1 VGIVHN
7 EVMEPDRIK
16 QDESTRGGRQ
26 SNLPHLRRRRWRIAV
41 LAMLTA
47 LMFGLLFVQSAFNT
61 LEWLR
66 PKSVGETFSLYVL
79 STINFLAFVILL
91 MVLVRNI
98 IKLRRERRE
107 RKLGARFKTRLVVFF
122 IALSLLP
129 VTFLF
134 FATTGL
140 INRSIDKWFSLP
152 GDEILKS
159 AISMETL
166 SLRGEMEISRGLCLT
181 LARLLAHY
189 PEAEQGEALAREV
202 AVHGL
207 IYAAVVAPP
216 APGSDEVAFLLER
229 RLVGSSPPGAE
240 VRPIL
245 REAARQLVR
254 RGTIL
259 SEVPDPAEREIY
271 LLSGAPLPVPDEGK
285 DQADQVAEAPTRYLL
300 LARRLPT
307 DLSANLAL
315 IREQEE
321 RYEILKGYKKW
332 YRSTMLQTLALITL
346 LVLFIAFW
354 MAINVSRGIA
364 EPVQKLAEATA
375 RIKRGE
381 LDYLADV
388 VGDDELAALARSF
401 NEMTTELA
409 ENRRR
414 LEQSAND
421 LQVINTQL
429 LERRQY
435 IEAILQSLSA
445 GVISLDETGSITT
458 INEAALALLQIP
470 SSSEPDPVG
479 PDQVTGRSLELL
491 LPEQQREELRRLI
504 QLAARYRSVT
514 REVHFTL
521 ANQVKLDAAV
531 TVTALHDPAG
541 EVRGA
546 VIVVED
552 LSELIEAQ
560 RRAAWSEVARRMA
573 HEIKNPLTPIR
584 LSAERLARN
593 LLGEPAGVE
602 KSGLERE
609 ESCLSPRQ
617 VRMVRECTAMIG
629 TEVATLQ
636 RMVDEFSTFA
646 RLPKIRLEPASLNEV
661 VEKALRLYDGRL
673 AGIELECRL
682 DPHLP
687 RVLID
692 SEQLRQVLI
701 NLIDNALEF
710 IPLSPDERRLQVS
723 TRAIPNRR
731 MIELL
736 VADTGPGIPPE
747 HRERIFEPYFSTR
760 KRGTGLGLAIVSR
773 IVAEHHGRIRAGE
786 TQPHGASFLIEL
798 PWID

>member
-1 VGIVHN
+1 
-7 EVMEPDRIK
+7 MEDRID
-16 QDESTRGGRQ
+16 QHESGPGGR
-26 SNLPHLRRRRWRIAV
+26 LRRRRVRIV
-41 LAMLTA
+41 ILALLTA
-47 LMFGLLFVQSAFNT
+47 VMFALLFVQSAFNT

-79 STINFLAFVILL
+79 STINFLAFVVLL

-122 IALSLLP
+122 ISLSLLP

-166 SLRGEMEISRGLCLT
+166 SLRGELEVSRGLALT
-181 LARLLAHY
+181 LARLLSLH
-189 PEAEQGEALAREV
+189 PEARRAGVLAGEV
-202 AVHGL
+202 ATHGL
-207 IYAAVVAPP
+207 LRAAVIAPANP
-216 APGSDEVAFLLER
+216 A
-229 RLVGSSPPGAE
+229 SSAPAAGGVDYLFESRASGVTPPGPA
-240 VRPIL
+240 VDAHL
-245 REAARQLVR
+245 REAARQLVQS
-254 RGTIL
+254 GAIL
-259 SEVPDPAEREIY
+259 REVPEPTEREIY
-271 LLSGAPLPVPDEGK
+271 LISGAPLPDPG
-285 DQADQVAEAPTRYLL
+285 PPRYLL
-300 LARRLPT
+300 LVRRLPT
-307 DLSANLAL
+307 DLSANLL
-315 IREQEE
+315 IIREQEE
-321 RYEILKGYKKW
+321 RYEVLKGYKKW

-401 NEMTTELA
+401 NEMTTELS

-414 LEQSAND
+414 LEQSATD

-445 GVISLDETGSITT
+445 GVISLDESGQITT
-458 INEAALALLQIP
+458 INGAALALLQI
-470 SSSEPDPVG
+470 DPG
-479 PDQVTGRSLELL
+479 AGGDQVTGRSLELL
-491 LPEQQREELRRLI
+491 LPEPQREELRRLI
-504 QLAARYRSVT
+504 LLAARYRSIT

-531 TVTALHDPAG
+531 TVTALLDPRG

-593 LLGEPAGVE
+593 LLGETTLVGNAG
-602 KSGLERE
+602 SGGDPGG
-609 ESCLSPRQ
+609 CLSERQ
-617 VRMVRECTAMIG
+617 VRLVRECTAMIG

-646 RLPKIRLEPASLNEV
+646 RLPRIRLEPASLNDV
-661 VEKALRLYDGRL
+661 IHHALRLYDDRL
-673 AGIELECRL
+673 GGIDLQCRL
-682 DPHLP
+682 DPELP
-687 RVLID
+687 KLLID
-692 SEQLRQVLI
+692 GEQLRQVMV

-710 IPLSPDERRLQVS
+710 LPLSPDERRLLISSRVV
-723 TRAIPNRR
+723 PGRR
-731 MIELL
+731 TIEVV

-773 IVAEHHGRIRAGE
+773 IVAEHHGRIRVGE
-786 TQPHGASFLIEL
+786 TAPHGACFTIEL
-798 PWID
+798 PLLD